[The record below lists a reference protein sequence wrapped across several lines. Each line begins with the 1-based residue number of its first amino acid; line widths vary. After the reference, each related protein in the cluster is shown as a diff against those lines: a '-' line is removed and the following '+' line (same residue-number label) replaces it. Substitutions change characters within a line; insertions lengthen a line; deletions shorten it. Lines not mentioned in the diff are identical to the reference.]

1 MELARVCAVRAERSA
16 HQSIRDH
23 CAVANLQGSSMT
35 VVTVVLVR
43 DRKTG
48 EIDPSAPALI
58 YAEDGRCIE
67 ARRLKPQEIDLLAG
81 DYCAQMRAQVTT
93 DGMQLT
99 GRWAH

>member
-1 MELARVCAVRAERSA
+1 V
-16 HQSIRDH
+16 
-23 CAVANLQGSSMT
+23 VAKPAGNSMT

-58 YAEDGRCIE
+58 YSEDGRCIE

-81 DYCAQMRAQVTT
+81 EYCAQMRAQVT
-93 DGMQLT
+93 DGGMELT
-99 GRWAH
+99 ARWAH

>member
-1 MELARVCAVRAERSA
+1 MQSALALFHSAAIRGRQPAEKM
-16 HQSIRDH
+16 
-23 CAVANLQGSSMT
+23 MT

-58 YAEDGRCIE
+58 YSEDGRCIE
-67 ARRLKPQEIDLLAG
+67 ARRLRPQEIDLLAG
-81 DYCAQMRAQVTT
+81 GYCAQMRAQVTD
-93 DGMQLT
+93 DGTQLT